1 MCFGSPSIPI
11 LQPQPKPPKES
22 DPEVQAA
29 MEKEKELARLR
40 RGRASTILT
49 SFTGLD
55 DTGKKKTLLGS

>member
-1 MCFGSPSIPI
+1 MCFGSPSIPA
-11 LQPQPKPPKES
+11 LQPQQKAPKES
-22 DPEVQAA
+22 DPDVQAA

-55 DTGKKKTLLGS
+55 STGQKKTLLGS